1 VPYFIL
7 SNLDKKNRSMTSI
20 NFVSSVTIATS
31 TIRSQELKL
40 FDRVL
45 NSTVQLVA
53 SNGILLVDDK
63 TVQGGGG
70 VGSVS
75 SLSTFQLFTSTLQ
88 ICPVENFNATAL
100 FTFDCIGS
108 GRFTDLVSTS
118 KIIFGSQF
126 LGIQFG

>member
-1 VPYFIL
+1 
-7 SNLDKKNRSMTSI
+7 
-20 NFVSSVTIATS
+20 
-31 TIRSQELKL
+31 LKL

-53 SNGILLVDDK
+53 SNGTLLVNDK
-63 TVQGGGG
+63 TVQGGG

-118 KIIFGSQF
+118 RIIFGSQF

>member
-1 VPYFIL
+1 
-7 SNLDKKNRSMTSI
+7 MTSI

-40 FDRVL
+40 FDTVL
-45 NSTVQLVA
+45 NSTIQLTA
-53 SNGILLVDDK
+53 SNGVLLVDNK
-63 TVQGGGG
+63 MVQGGGG
-70 VGSVS
+70 GSMS
-75 SLSTFQLFTSTLQ
+75 SVSTFQLFTSTLQ
-88 ICPVENFNATAL
+88 ISPLENFNATAL

-118 KIIFGSQF
+118 RIFFGSQF

>member
-1 VPYFIL
+1 
-7 SNLDKKNRSMTSI
+7 MTSI

-40 FDRVL
+40 FDTVL
-45 NSTVQLVA
+45 NSTIQLTA
-53 SNGILLVDDK
+53 SNGVLLVDNK
-63 TVQGGGG
+63 MVQGGGG
-70 VGSVS
+70 GGSMS
-75 SLSTFQLFTSTLQ
+75 SVSTFQLFTSTLQ
-88 ICPVENFNATAL
+88 ISPVENFNATAL

-118 KIIFGSQF
+118 RIFFGSQF

>member
-1 VPYFIL
+1 VHYFIL

-40 FDRVL
+40 FDRIL
-45 NSTVQLVA
+45 NSTVQLAA
-53 SNGILLVDDK
+53 SNGILLVNDE
-63 TVQGGGG
+63 TVQGGGA
-70 VGSVS
+70 GSVS
-75 SLSTFQLFTSTLQ
+75 SISTFQLFTSTLQ
-88 ICPVENFNATAL
+88 ISPFENFNATAL

-118 KIIFGSQF
+118 RIFFGSQF